1 MSNDALNNESQI
13 RRRRLPLELQCELI
27 YALPLK
33 HASRLLLLSNGI
45 NTNCIGRFRK
55 LHEKWQNRWDPTAC
69 DDKLALSEPGR
80 LIVQYNGRDLGWG
93 SVRAEK
99 PMPENPYF
107 EVKILEKKGNILIG
121 LATKQMPL
129 DKYVGEH
136 EGTYGYSSDG
146 NFWGHEFEGCVH
158 ATDGRPFIDG
168 KPSFG
173 VGDVVGC
180 GVNLKNCQI
189 IYTKNGERLEYLWPT
204 FSNLEQSEQL
214 RLLHER
220 IAQLELQQSIN
231 ASTSENAGF
240 VLVAQKRKRRRI
252 EGGHEHT
259 EEFVGKKFE
268 QMEERVAKL
277 ELENKVLRAELEK
290 CQNKQQQTIDDLTQK
305 LKVSIEQLS
314 LKQQTDQKETNDKID
329 WLNKDQEQCENKFSE
344 MIRGMEQKQKD
355 GQKELQRNIQVMVV
369 AELEEQKVSNANK
382 FAEIE
387 QKNALQQEKIVK
399 LEQYQKEQQLNIVDL
414 QKTVTT
420 LREIVSINQ
429 LSLKQQKDEKNADKK
444 ALSATIDQRMNQ
456 MKGELIAKMEE
467 CQKQQQQ
474 NIVDLQKTV
483 AVLSEIGLINRWD
496 PAECHE
502 DLALNGL
509 IVQHK
514 GKANLGWGSVRAE
527 KPMPENPYFEVKILE
542 KKGNILIGLATKQMP
557 LDKYVGEH
565 ECTYGYSSDGN
576 FWGHE
581 FEGCV
586 HATDGRPYI
595 DGKPSFRVGDV
606 VSCAVNLKNCQII
619 YTKNGERLDTANLFV
634 NSAADLFPCVSLAKR
649 GTKIEANFGPNF
661 QFNITEGI

>member
-1 MSNDALNNESQI
+1 MSISAESTTGEGDI
-13 RRRRLPLELQCELI
+13 
-27 YALPLK
+27 
-33 HASRLLLLSNGI
+33 
-45 NTNCIGRFRK
+45 
-55 LHEKWQNRWDPTAC
+55 TA
-69 DDKLALSEPGR
+69 D
-80 LIVQYNGRDLGWG
+80 Q
-93 SVRAEK
+93 
-99 PMPENPYF
+99 
-107 EVKILEKKGNILIG
+107 
-121 LATKQMPL
+121 
-129 DKYVGEH
+129 
-136 EGTYGYSSDG
+136 
-146 NFWGHEFEGCVH
+146 
-158 ATDGRPFIDG
+158 
-168 KPSFG
+168 
-173 VGDVVGC
+173 
-180 GVNLKNCQI
+180 
-189 IYTKNGERLEYLWPT
+189 EYLWPT

-214 RLLHER
+214 RVLRASISQIER
-220 IAQLELQQSIN
+220 QQSIN

-252 EGGHEHT
+252 GGGHEHT

-268 QMEERVAKL
+268 QMEERVAEL

-414 QKTVTT
+414 QKT
-420 LREIVSINQ
+420 
-429 LSLKQQKDEKNADKK
+429 
-444 ALSATIDQRMNQ
+444 RMNQ

-467 CQKQQQQ
+467 CQKQQ

-595 DGKPSFRVGDV
+595 DRKPSFRVGDV

-634 NSAADLFPCVSLAKR
+634 NSAAELFPCVTLVGS

-661 QFNITEGI
+661 QINIADKALRAELEQQPWDSTACHKNLTFSEPGRLVVQRNGWLSGWSSVIAKKPMSENPYFEVKILEKKGGISIGLATKQMPLNYPVGLDKGTYGYEGWGNCWGHEVDGCRHATDGRPFIGGKPPFGVGDVIGCGVNLASRQIIYTKNGDRLDTANLFVDCAVDLFPCISLAKRGTKIKANFGPDFEYKF